1 MLDARPAGEP
11 TIALVLGGGGP
22 VGIAWLS
29 GLAIGLREAGI
40 DLSLA
45 DRIIGTSAGAVVGA
59 AVASGIDLS
68 TLLTPRPQPTE
79 PPRHNYAPLLE
90 IAALLRAVDQDR
102 DLVLQRVGELALGAG
117 TGDPAAHIERIGSL
131 IGFAEWPETD
141 LLVTAI
147 DIGTGTLTAWTR
159 DGAATLAEA
168 LASSTAVPGVFPP
181 IEIDGRHY
189 IDGGVR
195 STVNADLAVDHD
207 VIVILE
213 PLAHVYPRTRA
224 DRELGTAHEITVR
237 PDETAVA
244 AFGTD
249 LFADAALGPAY
260 ESGVRQAVTAA
271 AELKEFWPAATSDDK
286 A

>member
-1 MLDARPAGEP
+1 MPDARPADEP

-29 GLAIGLREAGI
+29 GLALGLRDAGI

-59 AVASGIDLS
+59 ALASGIDLA
-68 TLLTPRPQPTE
+68 TLLTPAPRSAEPT
-79 PPRHNYAPLLE
+79 RHNYAPLLE

-117 TGDPAAHIERIGSL
+117 TGDPAVHIDRIGSL
-131 IGFAEWPETD
+131 VGFAEWPASE
-141 LLVTAI
+141 LLITAI

-159 DGAATLAEA
+159 GGAATLVQA

-181 IEIDGRHY
+181 IEIDGHHY

-195 STVNADLAVDHD
+195 STVNADLATGHD

-224 DRELGTAHEITVR
+224 DRQLGGAREISICPDDTA
-237 PDETAVA
+237 AA
-244 AFGTD
+244 AFGAD
-249 LFADAALGPAY
+249 LFADSALGPAF
-260 ESGVRQAVTAA
+260 ESGVRQAATAA
-271 AELKEFWPAATSDDK
+271 AELKQFWPATSAAD
-286 A
+286 